1 MKKITIMIVC
11 FFLIAPVAALAGVGK
26 KSVSVT
32 VYNSNLALVE
42 ETRPVFPSGK
52 EALVRWENVPTQID
66 PTSVHLHW
74 LGGYRNAILEQNFEY
89 DLVNVQKLFR
99 KYIDQT
105 VQLKLKDQSVLS
117 GRLLS
122 AGESIVLET
131 SDKSIVSVQSG
142 GIVQYKFRE
151 LPEGLITRPTL
162 IWTLEKPVAKKQL
175 MQVEYLTSGM
185 NWHAEY
191 VGVLSEKEDR
201 LDVSGWVSLENHSG
215 ATFNRAASKLVAGQP
230 HRVSVRMPVAYENRL
245 AKATVQAAVPRFS
258 ERAAFEYHL
267 YNLKGKTTLKQ
278 NETKQIPLFGSKQV
292 KFQKIYKFDGERW
305 GKAVK
310 VFLRFRNTQK
320 EGIGQPLP
328 AGKFRIYQKNSPQSS
343 IFLGEDRINHTP
355 KEETVT
361 LEVGNAFDVS
371 GKRIQ
376 TAVKKVAKRKRQE
389 SYLVDIRN
397 FKDQPVTVEA
407 IEHLNY
413 LAQRSQWEILK
424 SSREFEKKDARTI
437 VFRLKVGAHNV
448 AKVTYT
454 VRYEW

>member
-1 MKKITIMIVC
+1 MKKIAIIIVSL
-11 FFLIAPVAALAGVGK
+11 FLMAPAAGLAGMGE

-32 VYNSNLALVE
+32 VYTNNLALVE
-42 ETRPVFPSGK
+42 ETRPVLPTGK

-74 LGGYRNAILEQNFEY
+74 LGSYRNNILEQNFEY
-89 DLVNVQKLFR
+89 DLVNVRKLFR

-105 VQLKLKDQSVLS
+105 VQLKLKDQSMLS

-122 AGESIVLET
+122 AGESVILET
-131 SDKSIVSVQSG
+131 SDKSIVSVRNDE
-142 GIVQYKFRE
+142 IVQYKFRE

-162 IWTLEKPVAKKQL
+162 IWTLEKSVAKKQL

-191 VGVLSEKEDR
+191 VGVLSEREDR

-215 ATFNRAASKLVAGQP
+215 ATFFQATLKLVAGQP
-230 HRVSVRMPVAYENRL
+230 HRVSGRMPMAYENRL

-278 NETKQIPLFGSKQV
+278 NETKQIPLFGSKRV
-292 KFQKIYKFDGERW
+292 KFQKIYKFDGKRW
-305 GKAVK
+305 GKVVK
-310 VFLRFRNTQK
+310 VFLRFRNTK
-320 EGIGQPLP
+320 TEGIGQPLP
-328 AGKFRIYQKNSPQSS
+328 AGKFRIYQKDSPQSS
-343 IFLGEDRINHTP
+343 IFLGEDWITHTP
-355 KEETVT
+355 RDETVT
-361 LEVGNAFDVS
+361 LEVGNAFDVR
-371 GKRIQ
+371 GKRTQ
-376 TAVKKVAKRKRQE
+376 TNVKKIAKRVRE
-389 SYLVDIRN
+389 EGYLLEIHN

-413 LAQRSQWEILK
+413 RAPQSQWTILK
-424 SSREFEKKDARTI
+424 SSREFEKKDARTL
-437 VFRLKVGAHNV
+437 VFHVKVGAHNV
-448 AKVTYT
+448 ARVTYT

>member
-1 MKKITIMIVC
+1 MKKIAVSIVSL
-11 FFLIAPVAALAGVGK
+11 FLMASVAGLAGADE

-32 VYNSNLALVE
+32 VYNTNLALVE
-42 ETRPVFPSGK
+42 ETRPVLPTGSD
-52 EALVRWENVPTQID
+52 ALVRWENVPTQID

-74 LGGYRNAILEQNFEY
+74 LGGYRNAILEQNYEY

-105 VQLKLKDQSVLS
+105 VQLKLKDQSALS

-131 SDKSIVSVQSG
+131 PDKSIVSVRNDE
-142 GIVQYKFRE
+142 IVQYEFRE

-162 IWTLEKPVAKKQL
+162 IWTLQKPVAKKQW

-191 VGVLSEKEDR
+191 VGVLSQKEDR
-201 LDVSGWVSLENHSG
+201 LDVSGWVSLENQSG
-215 ATFNRAASKLVAGQP
+215 ATFNRAALKLVAGQP
-230 HRVSVRMPVAYENRL
+230 HRVSQRMPFAYENRL

-267 YNLKGKTTLKQ
+267 YNLKGKTSLKQ
-278 NETKQIPLFGSKQV
+278 NETKQIPLFGSKRV
-292 KFQKIYKFDGERW
+292 KFQKIYKFDGKRW
-305 GKAVK
+305 GKVVK
-310 VFLRFRNTQK
+310 VFLRFHNTK
-320 EGIGQPLP
+320 GEGIGQPLP
-328 AGKFRIYQKNSPQSS
+328 AGKFRIYQKDGPQSS
-343 IFLGEDRINHTP
+343 IFLGEDQISHTP
-355 KEETVT
+355 KDETVT
-361 LEVGNAFDVS
+361 LEVGNAFDVR

-376 TAVKKVAKRKRQE
+376 TGVKKVAKRKGEE
-389 SYLVDIRN
+389 SYLLDIRN

-407 IEHLNY
+407 VEHLNY
-413 LAQRSQWEILK
+413 LAPKSQWTILK
-424 SSREFEKKDARTI
+424 SSMKFEKKDARTI
-437 VFRLKVGAHNV
+437 VFHIKVGAHNV

>member
-1 MKKITIMIVC
+1 MKKIAILVVYL
-11 FFLIAPVAALAGVGK
+11 FWIASFAGSVSAGE

-32 VYNSNLALVE
+32 VYNTNLALVE
-42 ETRPVFPSGK
+42 ETRPVLPTDSK
-52 EALVRWENVPTQID
+52 ALVQWENVPTQID

-131 SDKSIVSVQSG
+131 ADKSIVSVRNDE
-142 GIVQYKFRE
+142 IVQYKFRE

-191 VGVLSEKEDR
+191 VGVLSQKEDR

-215 ATFNRAASKLVAGQP
+215 ATFNRAVLKLVAGQP
-230 HRVSVRMPVAYENRL
+230 HRVSRAAPISYKNRL
-245 AKATVQAAVPRFS
+245 TKATVEAAMPRFA

-305 GKAVK
+305 GKVVK
-310 VFLRFRNTQK
+310 VFLRFHNTK
-320 EGIGQPLP
+320 TEGIGQPLP
-328 AGKFRIYQKNSPQSS
+328 AGKFRIYQKDSPQSS

-355 KEETVT
+355 KDETVR
-361 LEVGNAFDVS
+361 LEVGNAFDVR
-371 GKRIQ
+371 GKRTQ
-376 TAVKKVAKRKRQE
+376 TGVKKVAKRKREE
-389 SYLVDIRN
+389 SYLLDIRN
-397 FKDQPVTVEA
+397 FKDQPVIVEA

-413 LAQRSQWEILK
+413 LAPRSQWTILK

-437 VFRLKVGAHNV
+437 VFHVKVGAHNM